1 MIKFIHDSFEKLEK
15 VTSKIMHNGFLFCF
29 IFPIFSAFILFTY
42 KYFSLSPT
50 IYYIGIALIKLCF
63 YLFID
68 FIICG
73 FVVDNIKKHAI

>member
-1 MIKFIHDSFEKLEK
+1 MIKFIHDCFEKLEK
-15 VTSKIMHNGFLFCF
+15 ITSKIMFNGFKFCF
-29 IFPIFSAFILFTY
+29 ILTIFATLILFTY
-42 KYFSLSPT
+42 NHFSLSPNA
-50 IYYIGIALIKLCF
+50 YYIGIALIKLCF